1 MIIVLDTNVLIAAFI
16 SSSGI
21 CHEVFELSAH
31 NHSLAISEFILSEI
45 KEKLYSKF
53 YYSEKEIAEVINLL
67 LLKFSVV
74 KIIEGKIN
82 ICRDKD
88 DNNILETAVA
98 AKADVIISGDKD
110 LLVLKKYKNI
120 GIISPREFYNLE
132 KGIS

>member
-16 SSSGI
+16 SPSGI
-21 CHEVFELSAH
+21 CHEVFELCVH
-31 NHSLAISEFILSEI
+31 NHSLALSEFILSEI

-53 YYSEKEIAEVINLL
+53 NYSENEITEVIDLL
-67 LLKFSVV
+67 LLKFNVV
-74 KIIEGKIN
+74 KIIKGKID

-98 AKADVIISGDKD
+98 AKANVIISGDKN

-120 GIISPREFYNLE
+120 SIISPREFYNSE